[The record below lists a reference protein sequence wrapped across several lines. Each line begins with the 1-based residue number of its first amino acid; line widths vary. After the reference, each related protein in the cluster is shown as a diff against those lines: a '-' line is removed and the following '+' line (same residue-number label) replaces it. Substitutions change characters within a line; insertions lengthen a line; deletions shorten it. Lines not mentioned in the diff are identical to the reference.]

1 MPFGGANNNMPLY
14 FALVNPKFEAPTK
27 KMRAVLPQEVR
38 MGCMTASNKQQQS
51 GLDD

>member
-1 MPFGGANNNMPLY
+1 MDPLQLVPLAFGGGNNQPLY

-38 MGCMTASNKQQQS
+38 LGGCARE
-51 GLDD
+51 